1 MDFQKSLDVLDRSGI
16 LLFPS
21 DTVLGLG
28 CDATNEKAVERLFR
42 IKSRPKDKALL
53 ALVSDYSML
62 KKYVPSVPSSVY
74 DLLEQSER
82 PTTIIY
88 PRARNIAKSAM
99 GKDGSMAFR
108 IPKEGFALQLVQ
120 AFDKPIIAT
129 SANISGE
136 PIPENEKDVSPV
148 ILNQI
153 DYIAPLPIAKI
164 STQPSQIIL
173 LKSDGKTEIIRH

>member
-74 DLLEQSER
+74 D
-82 PTTIIY
+82 TI
-88 PRARNIAKSAM
+88 
-99 GKDGSMAFR
+99 
-108 IPKEGFALQLVQ
+108 Q
-120 AFDKPIIAT
+120 
-129 SANISGE
+129 
-136 PIPENEKDVSPV
+136 
-148 ILNQI
+148 
-153 DYIAPLPIAKI
+153 
-164 STQPSQIIL
+164 
-173 LKSDGKTEIIRH
+173 

>member
-1 MDFQKSLDVLDRSGI
+1 
-16 LLFPS
+16 
-21 DTVLGLG
+21 
-28 CDATNEKAVERLFR
+28 
-42 IKSRPKDKALL
+42 
-53 ALVSDYSML
+53 
-62 KKYVPSVPSSVY
+62 
-74 DLLEQSER
+74 
-82 PTTIIY
+82 
-88 PRARNIAKSAM
+88 M

>member
-1 MDFQKSLDVLDRSGI
+1 
-16 LLFPS
+16 
-21 DTVLGLG
+21 
-28 CDATNEKAVERLFR
+28 
-42 IKSRPKDKALL
+42 
-53 ALVSDYSML
+53 
-62 KKYVPSVPSSVY
+62 
-74 DLLEQSER
+74 
-82 PTTIIY
+82 
-88 PRARNIAKSAM
+88 
-99 GKDGSMAFR
+99 MAFR
-108 IPKEGFALQLVQ
+108 IQKEGFALQLVQ